1 MWDKVAVED
10 GLWSA
15 IHGCKEDRK
24 NKKLGKD
31 KKGDAKEE
39 EEGCQ
44 VEKKIVFGW

>member
-1 MWDKVAVED
+1 
-10 GLWSA
+10 
-15 IHGCKEDRK
+15 
-24 NKKLGKD
+24 LGKD